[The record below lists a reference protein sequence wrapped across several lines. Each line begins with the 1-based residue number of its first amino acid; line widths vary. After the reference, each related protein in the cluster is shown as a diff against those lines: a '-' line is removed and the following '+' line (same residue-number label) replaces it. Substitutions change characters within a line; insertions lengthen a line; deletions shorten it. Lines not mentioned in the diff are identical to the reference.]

1 LKRHPRSQ
9 IQPSIRLQKFSEEI
23 RVVNNL
29 FEVMEGLL
37 PYVYRAIVQY
47 RCSQRLYG
55 ALASPGDS
63 GRFSWESAYIR
74 LPGDSGRFA
83 SEIHEFIVEALP
95 SSQTIYRRSA
105 SQSPSHSN
113 HGTKEAINNNGVLD
127 LKSGGGAAGRSAN
140 ANIPVPPA
148 VPASG
153 HSIKSN

>member
-1 LKRHPRSQ
+1 
-9 IQPSIRLQKFSEEI
+9 
-23 RVVNNL
+23 
-29 FEVMEGLL
+29 MEGLL

-83 SEIHEFIVEALP
+83 CEIHEFIVEALP

-105 SQSPSHSN
+105 SQSPAHSN
-113 HGTKEAINNNGVLD
+113 DGIKEAINNNGVIHQ
-127 LKSGGGAAGRSAN
+127 KSRGGAVAAGRSAPI
-140 ANIPVPPA
+140 ANFPVRPA
-148 VPASG
+148 APAASG
-153 HSIKSN
+153 HAIKNN

>member
-1 LKRHPRSQ
+1 
-9 IQPSIRLQKFSEEI
+9 
-23 RVVNNL
+23 
-29 FEVMEGLL
+29 MEGLL

-83 SEIHEFIVEALP
+83 SEIHEFLVDALP
-95 SSQTIYRRSA
+95 SSQGIYRRSA
-105 SQSPSHSN
+105 SQSPAHSN
-113 HGTKEAINNNGVLD
+113 HGAKEAINNGGVPL

-140 ANIPVPPA
+140 ANFSLPPA
-148 VPASG
+148 VPPSG
-153 HSIKSN
+153 HGIKNN